1 MLDGDPTATVVER
14 RGARCYYVGLLYCQS
29 FFSCCLSN
37 LSSRTDLGL
46 ELGPSG
52 ILDHSPVAR
61 VEKT

>member
-1 MLDGDPTATVVER
+1 MLLCWASI
-14 RGARCYYVGLLYCQS
+14 LS
-29 FFSCCLSN
+29 IFFSCCLSN